1 MRPAKESAGKRCGTS
16 NAKMGNGHLKW
27 AFREA
32 AALMTRH
39 VAEAKAFAAR
49 KAKAHGKGKAQAILA
64 ARLARAVFAML
75 RRGEPFDMETFMR
88 TDQHATSGPGRAS
101 QRA

>member
-1 MRPAKESAGKRCGTS
+1 MRPAKESAGKRVGLS
-16 NAKMGNGHLKW
+16 NRKMGNAHLKW

-39 VAEAKAFAAR
+39 VPAAKAFAAR

-64 ARLARAVFAML
+64 AKLGRAVYVML
-75 RRGEPFDMETFMR
+75 RRGVPFDEGTFMK
-88 TDQHATSGPGRAS
+88 Q
-101 QRA
+101 